1 LNNSKDSGIK
11 TVSKILAFS
20 APSGAGKTTIV
31 KKLYGRHDQFVISIS
46 ATTRTQRPVETNG
59 VDYFFISTKEF
70 EKLIGEKAFL
80 EYEQVHGEYYGTF
93 KAVVDELIEEGKV
106 VLFDIDVN
114 GAKAIK
120 KYYPEA
126 ILFFIKPPDLNT
138 LKERLRLRKR
148 ESEAEIKKRLKRIDF
163 EYKMADTFD
172 HILVND
178 NLETAV
184 EQIESIIFAK
194 Q

>member
-1 LNNSKDSGIK
+1 MI
-11 TVSKILAFS
+11 
-20 APSGAGKTTIV
+20 
-31 KKLYGRHDQFVISIS
+31 R
-46 ATTRTQRPVETNG
+46 
-59 VDYFFISTKEF
+59 
-70 EKLIGEKAFL
+70 EKAFL
-80 EYEQVHGEYYGTF
+80 EYEEVHGEYYGTL
-93 KAVVDELIEEGKV
+93 KAVVDDLIEEGKV

-114 GAKAIK
+114 GAQAIK

-163 EYKMADTFD
+163 EYKMADSFD
-172 HILVND
+172 HIIIND
-178 NLETAV
+178 SLETAV
-184 EQIESIIFAK
+184 KQIESIIFAK